1 MIINNV
7 FLFTGPD
14 VLDVSDIAMSQHYVE
29 CQTCGCYSEFYCNAC
44 HQRMCGKCR
53 NEHLR
58 HPDNTQHDVCKYE
71 DRKFM
76 FSSVPCKVHPKH
88 QMVLCCKKCQQAI
101 CALCTIKEHD
111 GHGFLDLEDVYT
123 KKYKTRTEEIR
134 RIRDEFLSDSRL
146 RLQESRN
153 ATLELKGNLEL
164 MRNSMKEQAIL
175 IKGLVDAILTENLLD
190 LYSYESSAV
199 EKLENQEK
207 VIETYVTHV
216 QDTCM
221 LEEYKNSMVFGNP
234 VEFLSG
240 INDTLDV
247 KFEPIPEVQKLS
259 PGNFSQG
266 KLNKEE
272 IRKQFGILTKQ
283 TNET

>member
-1 MIINNV
+1 
-7 FLFTGPD
+7 
-14 VLDVSDIAMSQHYVE
+14 MSQHYVE
-29 CQTCGCYSEFYCNAC
+29 CQTCGCYSDFYCNAC

-58 HPDNTQHDVCKYE
+58 DHDNTQHDVCKYE

-111 GHGFLDLEDVYT
+111 GHGFLDLEEVYT

-134 RIRDEFLSDSRL
+134 TIRDEFLLNSRL

-153 ATLELKGNLEL
+153 ATLELKGNLEI
-164 MRNSMKEQAIL
+164 MRNSMKEQASQ
-175 IKGLVDAILTENLLD
+175 IKRLVDAILTENLDD
-190 LYSYESSAV
+190 LQSYELSAV
-199 EKLENQEK
+199 EKLEKQEK

-221 LEEYKNSMVFGNP
+221 LEEYKNSMSFGNP

-247 KFEPIPEVQKLS
+247 KFEPIPEVSKLS

-272 IRKQFGILTKQ
+272 IRKQFGVLTKQ